1 MKYISDKTVG
11 RLSQYRR
18 LLIHLSSVRGET
30 HVHSQTLAELAG
42 TNAAQVRRDLMVL
55 DSVGTPVNGYPTE
68 QLIQQLNIFF
78 QDTREQRIALAGV
91 GNLGRALMAYLR
103 EQQPD
108 APVLA
113 AFDNDPAKVHKE
125 IQGCT
130 CYPVSYLQEMV
141 RKLRITAGIIA
152 VPGTAAQEV
161 AELFVA
167 GGVRGLLNF
176 APAPL
181 KLPDGVYVEYI
192 DITMMLDKVA
202 YFGASA
208 DE

>member
-1 MKYISDKTVG
+1 MKNISDKTVG

-18 LLIHLSSVRGET
+18 LLLHLSARGET
-30 HVHSQTLAELAG
+30 HVHSQTLAEIAG
-42 TNAAQVRRDLMVL
+42 TNAAQVRRDLMAL
-55 DSVGTPVNGYPTE
+55 DSAGTPVNGYPTK

-78 QDTREQRIALAGV
+78 MNAREQRIALAGV

-130 CYPVSYLQEMV
+130 CYPVSSLQEMV
-141 RKLRITAGIIA
+141 DKLRITVGIIA

-161 AELFVA
+161 AELLVD
-167 GGVRGLLNF
+167 GGVHGLLNF

-181 KLPDGVYVEYI
+181 RLPDYVYVEYI
-192 DITMMLDKVA
+192 DITMLLDKVA
-202 YFGASA
+202 YFGARV
-208 DE
+208 DET